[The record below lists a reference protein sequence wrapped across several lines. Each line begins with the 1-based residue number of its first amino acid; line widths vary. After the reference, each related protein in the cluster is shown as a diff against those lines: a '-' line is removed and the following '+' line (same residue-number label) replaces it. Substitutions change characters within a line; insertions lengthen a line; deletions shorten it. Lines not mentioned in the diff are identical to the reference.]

1 MSAVVNN
8 RTGSAQNSQ
17 TAGAEE
23 AKAIVAALVMRA
35 RAAQSIYERYD
46 QAQVDEVVTA
56 AGWAIV
62 KPENNRRLAELA
74 VRDTGLG
81 NVPDKI
87 AKNER
92 KTMGLLRDLKGA
104 KSVGVIAEYPDFG
117 IVEIARPAGVVAA
130 ITPSTNPGA
139 TPANKIINAL
149 KGRNAVILAPSP
161 KGWSTAAL
169 LLEFV
174 HTELDKIGAPRDL
187 VQVLP
192 SPVTKDT
199 TFELMRKADLVVATG
214 SQANVRAA
222 YASGTPAVGVG
233 LGNVAV
239 IVDAS
244 ASLADAAAKIRDSK
258 CFDNATSC
266 SSENSVVVVESVYAP
281 MLAALENAG
290 GALLDATEKE
300 KLRAA
305 MWPGGKLNPALM
317 ARPVAD
323 ILKLAGLDRAALRG
337 AKFLMVEE
345 TGIGGEFPFSG
356 EKLSL
361 VLTVYRTRDFEHAFD
376 TVRAIYAHQGAGHSV
391 GIHTADDAHVMRLG
405 LEMPAA
411 RVIVNQA
418 HAIANGGS
426 FDNGL
431 PFSLSMGCGTW
442 GRNSISENMN
452 YRHYLN
458 TTRIVRTIPARVP
471 TTEDIFAEYHA
482 LRGR

>member
-1 MSAVVNN
+1 MAAVPVTLSA
-8 RTGSAQNSQ
+8 
-17 TAGAEE
+17 
-23 AKAIVAALVMRA
+23 KDIVAPIVDRA
-35 RAAQSIYERYD
+35 RAAQAQYESYD
-46 QAQVDEVVTA
+46 QARVDEVVVA

-62 KPENNRRLAELA
+62 KPENNRKLAELA

-81 NVPDKI
+81 NVADKL

-104 KSVGVIAEYPDFG
+104 KSVGVIAQYPELG
-117 IVEIARPAGVVAA
+117 ITEIARAVGVVAA

-169 LLEFV
+169 LLDYV
-174 HTELDKIGAPRDL
+174 HAELDKIGAPRDL
-187 VQVLP
+187 VQALP

-199 TFELMRKADLVVATG
+199 THELMRQADLVVATG
-214 SQANVRAA
+214 SQSNVRAA

-239 IVDAS
+239 IVDAT
-244 ASLADAAAKIRDSK
+244 ADVADAAAKIRDSK

-266 SSENSVVVVESVYAP
+266 SSENAAVLVEAVYAKA
-281 MLAALENAG
+281 LAELTKAG
-290 GALLDATEKE
+290 GALLDSTEKE

-305 MWPGGKLNPALM
+305 MWPNGKLNPAIM
-317 ARPVAD
+317 ARPVED
-323 ILKLAGLDRAALRG
+323 ILRIAGIDRAELKG

-345 TGIGGEFPFSG
+345 AGIGGKFPFSG

-361 VLTVYRTRDFEHAFD
+361 VLTLYRVKDFNHAFD
-376 TVRAIYAHQGAGHSV
+376 TVREIYAHQGAGHSV
-391 GIHTADDAHVMRLG
+391 GIHTKDDAHVLRLG

-418 HAIANGGS
+418 HAIANGGA

-458 TTRIVRTIPARVP
+458 TTRIVRTIAPRVP
-471 TTEDIFAEYHA
+471 TTEDIFGEYHA
-482 LRGR
+482 KRGA

>member
-1 MSAVVNN
+1 MAAVAETSAATLAAKEIV
-8 RTGSAQNSQ
+8 
-17 TAGAEE
+17 GAL
-23 AKAIVAALVMRA
+23 IPRA
-35 RAAQSIYERYD
+35 RAAQRAYEGYD
-46 QAQVDEVVTA
+46 QMRADEAAPA

-74 VRDTGLG
+74 VHDTGLG
-81 NVPDKI
+81 NVPDKL

-104 KSVGVIAEYPDFG
+104 KSVGVIAEYPDLG
-117 IVEIARPAGVVAA
+117 IVEIARPVGVVAA

-139 TPANKIINAL
+139 TPATKIINAL
-149 KGRNAVILAPSP
+149 KGRNAVIVAPSP

-169 LLEFV
+169 LLEYV
-174 HTELDKIGAPRDL
+174 HAELDKIGAPRDL

-199 TFELMRKADLVVATG
+199 TYELMRQADLVVATG

-239 IVDAS
+239 IVDSTA
-244 ASLADAAAKIRDSK
+244 ALADAAAKIRDSK

-266 SSENSVVVVESVYAP
+266 SSENSVVIVEAVYAG
-281 MLAALENAG
+281 MLAELAKAG
-290 GALLDATEKE
+290 GALLDAQEKE
-300 KLRAA
+300 QLRAA
-305 MWPGGKLNPALM
+305 MWPNGNLNPAIM

-323 ILKLAGLDRAALRG
+323 IVRLAGLTREGLAG

-345 TGIGGEFPFSG
+345 AGVGGKFPFSG

-361 VLTVYRTRDFEHAFD
+361 VLTIYRVRDFNHAFD
-376 TVRAIYAHQGAGHSV
+376 TVREIYAHQGAGHSV
-391 GIHTADDAHVMRLG
+391 GIHTKDDAHVMRLG
-405 LEMPAA
+405 LELASA
-411 RVIVNQA
+411 RIIVNQA

-471 TTEDIFAEYHA
+471 TTGDIFGDYHA
-482 LRGR
+482 KHGR

>member
-1 MSAVVNN
+1 ML
-8 RTGSAQNSQ
+8 
-17 TAGAEE
+17 E
-23 AKAIVAALVMRA
+23 RA
-35 RAAQSIYERYD
+35 RAAQARYERYT
-46 QAQVDEVVTA
+46 QEQVDEVVSA

-74 VRDTGLG
+74 VLDTGLG
-81 NVPDKI
+81 NVADKI

-92 KTMGLLRDLKGA
+92 KTLGLLRDLQGA
-104 KSVGVIAEYPDFG
+104 KSVGVIGEYPELG

-149 KGRNAVILAPSP
+149 KGRNSIIVAPSP
-161 KGWSTAAL
+161 RGWSTCAL
-169 LLEFV
+169 LLEFI
-174 HTELDKIGAPRDL
+174 HAEFKKIGADTDL
-187 VQVLP
+187 VQMLP
-192 SPVTKDT
+192 APVTKEAT
-199 TFELMRKADLVVATG
+199 QALMKAADLVVATG

-239 IVDAS
+239 IIDDS
-244 ASLADAAAKIRDSK
+244 ADLADAARKIRESK

-266 SSENSVVVVESVYAP
+266 SSENSLVILSSVYRP
-281 MLAALENAG
+281 MLAELEKAG
-290 GALLDATEKE
+290 GALLDAEEKK
-300 KLRAA
+300 KLQAA
-305 MWPGGKLNPALM
+305 MWPGGKLSAEVM

-323 ILKLAGLDRAALRG
+323 ILKRAGLAPRPAS
-337 AKFLMVEE
+337 FLMVEE
-345 TGIGGEFPFSG
+345 TAVGKDSPFSG

-361 VLTVYRTRDFEHAFD
+361 VLTLYKARSFDDAFD
-376 TVRAIYAHQGAGHSV
+376 TVRRIYAYEGAGHSV
-391 GIHTADDAHVMRLG
+391 GIHTKNDVQVMKLG

-418 HAIANGGS
+418 HAIANGGAY
-426 FDNGL
+426 DNGL

-458 TTRIVRTIPARVP
+458 ITRIVRTITPRVP
-471 TTEDIFAEYHA
+471 TIEGLFGAYH
-482 LRGR
+482 RKHGR